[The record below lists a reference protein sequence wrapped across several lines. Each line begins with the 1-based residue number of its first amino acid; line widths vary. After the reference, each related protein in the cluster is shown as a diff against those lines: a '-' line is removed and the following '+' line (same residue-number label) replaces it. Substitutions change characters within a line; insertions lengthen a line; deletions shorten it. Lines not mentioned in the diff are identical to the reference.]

1 MLATSWT
8 ANGGA
13 TGEEWWSESRK
24 ECLNRIKKIDAM
36 VALVARSLWKQRN
49 ARVFDN
55 VRRQLSTEQLVEA
68 IEEEF
73 KLWELARNG
82 GSTSDARE

>member
-1 MLATSWT
+1 VHPGFRYSSS
-8 ANGGA
+8 A
-13 TGEEWWSESRK
+13 TG
-24 ECLNRIKKIDAM
+24 
-36 VALVARSLWKQRN
+36 KQRN
-49 ARVFDN
+49 ARVFSD

-82 GSTSDARE
+82 GSTTDARE